1 MDYTQ
6 IFNFDF
12 VDRDHERKT
21 LESAISNP
29 NGDNVILVTGPSG
42 VGKTRLVKEVLP
54 HVEDIEKVEI
64 TLLSEENQSN
74 CLKQLLLQF
83 QEKYMPISTFIHQ
96 HYSKLS
102 DAIGGTV
109 EIVDRMSIIS
119 ISKVVDVLLS
129 LGYIYISKNK
139 ENHSSAEM
147 IYQYITNTVLSLPAS
162 KQLVIVF
169 DNFQLCDETS
179 LEVITQICKK
189 SANNNR
195 LKFIFIIT
203 DKEDEECHSRNY
215 LIEQVP
221 FTEIDV
227 VGFNSSDYFLE
238 ILSGSIDMSSVSS
251 DLMKNIYVLCQGN
264 PQKLNRYLHNL
275 EKKKGLNLRSDSKK
289 AQPDCKIME
298 KLVVKQCDDIDWND
312 MTISEKILISTI
324 AQFGIAMPVEI
335 LNKLIGYM
343 QKNVYHFTDISKDVM
358 KALFTLQNT
367 DNILELYYKDDIEY
381 VKFAHDSTL
390 FSARKFF
397 SFRPNYRVIHHQF
410 YRFIQDNTAELRR
423 YLSDFDIQYL
433 QAYHARYALEAD
445 WETLN
450 FQLAQRLYHE
460 KKYIQS
466 CEILTHIPDLSSF
479 SSSDIL
485 QMYWCMYEA
494 GCYPQL
500 DLCLEEFDN
509 EHLPTA
515 ERFQYY
521 FLKANVKNIRMN
533 KKDALKPLATA
544 RTFCTEAFNKLQV
557 DHLEQQILV
566 NISQRKKAKVIFDK
580 ITQDMNNGEQDARTK
595 GLYIK
600 VLRSSLEFYRGDKV
614 QSDLTLAYS
623 IAEELHNPIEQGYI
637 LNNMG
642 FDLFWQGKI
651 DEAAEKFKKAADL
664 LEKTKP
670 HEAAYPWINQ
680 AVCQMMKGDFP
691 DAHRLLCKARFWCA
705 SNYADIM
712 IKTNLM
718 ICVAQ
723 QDNFEEANEWK
734 STLETF
740 AQSKD
745 AEDICIQ
752 MKIYYNIAWI
762 ARLQKNPKLASHY
775 EKLAFLAANQA
786 KEDFLPYTW
795 MKGYREE
802 IENDARKRLGYD
814 QYTVFEKHRFDPW
827 LITVTHD

>member
-1 MDYTQ
+1 
-6 IFNFDF
+6 
-12 VDRDHERKT
+12 
-21 LESAISNP
+21 
-29 NGDNVILVTGPSG
+29 
-42 VGKTRLVKEVLP
+42 
-54 HVEDIEKVEI
+54 
-64 TLLSEENQSN
+64 
-74 CLKQLLLQF
+74 
-83 QEKYMPISTFIHQ
+83 
-96 HYSKLS
+96 
-102 DAIGGTV
+102 
-109 EIVDRMSIIS
+109 
-119 ISKVVDVLLS
+119 
-129 LGYIYISKNK
+129 
-139 ENHSSAEM
+139 
-147 IYQYITNTVLSLPAS
+147 
-162 KQLVIVF
+162 
-169 DNFQLCDETS
+169 
-179 LEVITQICKK
+179 
-189 SANNNR
+189 
-195 LKFIFIIT
+195 
-203 DKEDEECHSRNY
+203 
-215 LIEQVP
+215 
-221 FTEIDV
+221 
-227 VGFNSSDYFLE
+227 
-238 ILSGSIDMSSVSS
+238 
-251 DLMKNIYVLCQGN
+251 
-264 PQKLNRYLHNL
+264 
-275 EKKKGLNLRSDSKK
+275 
-289 AQPDCKIME
+289 
-298 KLVVKQCDDIDWND
+298 
-312 MTISEKILISTI
+312 
-324 AQFGIAMPVEI
+324 
-335 LNKLIGYM
+335 M
-343 QKNVYHFTDISKDVM
+343 QKNVYHFPDTSKDVM
-358 KALFTLQNT
+358 EALYTLQNT

-381 VKFAHDSTL
+381 VKFAHDLTL
-390 FSARKFF
+390 FSARKYF
-397 SFRPNYRVIHHQF
+397 SFQRDYRFIHHQF
-410 YRFIQDNTAELRR
+410 YRFIQDNTTELRR

-479 SSSDIL
+479 SSSDVL

-509 EHLPTA
+509 EHLTTA

-521 FLKANVKNIRMN
+521 FLKANVKNILMN

-544 RTFCTEAFNKLQV
+544 RTFCTESFNKLQV

-651 DEAAEKFKKAADL
+651 DEAAKKFKKAADL
-664 LEKTKP
+664 LKKTKP

-680 AVCQMMKGDFP
+680 AVCQMMKGHFP

-723 QDNFEEANEWK
+723 QDNFKEANEWK
-734 STLETF
+734 SKLETF
-740 AQSKD
+740 AQSED

-762 ARLQKNPKLASHY
+762 ARLQNNPKLASHY